1 MSVLQFHH
9 TDVCYPLPEQ
19 PCFWIKTL
27 LMLNAPVQGDA
38 RVERWEFV
46 GGEESTFI
54 EAEAGKGDTGFVK
67 GKLGRGTTFEM

>member
-1 MSVLQFHH
+1 
-9 TDVCYPLPEQ
+9 
-19 PCFWIKTL
+19 
-27 LMLNAPVQGDA
+27 MLNAPVQGDA